1 MEIVEKMRA
10 RLLEVVDPNNPYTQE
25 DFDQEFSSNL
35 TTITV
40 DEDYYKIK
48 LRFSNKSTNEDPQYA
63 TAGSSGFDLRANL
76 SENILVKAGSRAI
89 VPTGLFFEI
98 PDNFE
103 IQVRPRS
110 GLAAKNGITVLN
122 TPGTIDADY
131 RGEIKVILIN
141 LGDEDFMISHGDRI
155 AQAVVA
161 SVTAKNIIN
170 LTKVS
175 EISTDTERGEGGFGS
190 TGKN

>member
-1 MEIVEKMRA
+1 MEIVDRMRA
-10 RLLEVVDPNNPYTQE
+10 KLLEVVDPNNPYTQE
-25 DFDQEFSSNL
+25 DFDQEFSSNMA
-35 TTITV
+35 TITV

-76 SENILVKAGSRAI
+76 SESISIKAGSRAI

-141 LGDEDFMISHGDRI
+141 LGDEDFMVSHGDRI